1 MATVRVSKRAAKAAA
16 ASVDWAK
23 VDAMSDDDIARQT
36 AANPDSAPDITLS
49 RAKLLFRVGSKR
61 LKTRFKIR
69 LVRHALGMSQAEF
82 AKSYRFSLRTLQ
94 NWEQGTREPGKTIE
108 TLIKLIAYE
117 PERVKRILA
126 A

>member
-1 MATVRVSKRAAKAAA
+1 MATVRVSKRAAKAAV
-16 ASVDWAK
+16 ASIDWAK
-23 VDAMSDDDIARQT
+23 IDAMSDDDIARQT
-36 AANPDSAPDITLS
+36 AANPDSAPDLTLS
-49 RAKLLFRVGSKR
+49 RAKLLFRVDSKR

-94 NWEQGTREPGKTIE
+94 NWEQGTREPDKTIE